1 MKRSAFITW
10 DQLKVGVMILA
21 SLGVLGVAVYKL
33 GQATSLFSRRY
44 DLFAYVKEANGLR
57 VGGSVLVAGQFA
69 GVIKAIDFLPVDNDT
84 TKNLRLRMA
93 VDHNLQPQVRADS
106 KAHVRTLGLLGDKV
120 IDISTGTPRYQ
131 ALRPGDTIAVTPSL
145 DYEAV
150 LAQAAGAVNDMVGL
164 THDLRQ
170 ITTGIVKGEGT
181 IGQLM
186 TNRALYDQF
195 AGTMGRANTM
205 MSRLENPNGTVG
217 RLLNDPTAYNR
228 LVAVVG
234 SADSLVKAL
243 NATITDRNGT
253 IGKLL
258 HDDSLY
264 THLVAMAS
272 AGDSLVRMIS
282 NGNGLA
288 AKLLNDPTLY
298 DRVNKLTADMAS
310 LLADVRKSPKD
321 YFRGMICVFGCKK

>member
-21 SLGVLGVAVYKL
+21 ALGVLAVAVYKL

-44 DLFAYVKEANGLR
+44 DIFAYVKEANGLR

-69 GVIKAIDFLPVDNDT
+69 GTIKAIDFLPVDNDT

-131 ALRPGDTIAVTPSL
+131 ALRPGDTIAVVPSL

-150 LAQAAGAVNDMVGL
+150 LAQAAGAVNDMVDL

-170 ITTGIVKGEGT
+170 ITTGIVHGQGT

-186 TNRALYDQF
+186 TNRTLYDQF
-195 AGTMGRANTM
+195 VGTMGRANTM
-205 MSRLENPNGTVG
+205 MSRFENPNGTVG

-243 NATITDRNGT
+243 NATVTDRNGT

-264 THLVAMAS
+264 NHLVGMAT
-272 AGDSLVRMIS
+272 AGDSLIHMLS

-288 AKLLNDPTLY
+288 AKLLNDPALY
-298 DRVNKLTADMAS
+298 DRVNKLTADMAA

-321 YFRGMICVFGCKK
+321 YFKGMICVFGCK